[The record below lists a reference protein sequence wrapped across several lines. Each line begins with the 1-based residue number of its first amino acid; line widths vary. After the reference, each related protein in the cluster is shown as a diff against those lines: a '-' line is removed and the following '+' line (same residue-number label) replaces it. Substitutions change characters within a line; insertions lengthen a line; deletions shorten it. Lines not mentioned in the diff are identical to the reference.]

1 MPTMRIVRF
10 SLGSLYLIAP
20 KAVPDLLGVP
30 TDRRA
35 RVVVRILGA
44 RHVLQA
50 GAVSTTP
57 DHRDA
62 LAVGSVVDA
71 IHALSMV
78 ALAAVDRRRRRLA
91 VADAGAA
98 TAFALAGW
106 RRAHR
111 FTHPDARSA

>member
-1 MPTMRIVRF
+1 MPTMRVLRF
-10 SLGSLYLIAP
+10 GLGTLYLIAP
-20 KAVPDLLGVP
+20 RAVPDLLGVP

-35 RVVVRILGA
+35 QVVVRILGT
-44 RHVLQA
+44 RHLLQA
-50 GAVSTTP
+50 GAVATTP

-71 IHALSMV
+71 LHAISMV

-91 VADAGAA
+91 VADAGVA

-111 FTHPDARSA
+111 FTDPDARSA

>member
-1 MPTMRIVRF
+1 MPAMRIVR
-10 SLGSLYLIAP
+10 LGLGTLYLIAP

-44 RHVLQA
+44 RYLLQA

-71 IHALSMV
+71 IHAVSMV
-78 ALAAVDRRRRRLA
+78 LLAAVDRRRRRLA

-106 RRAHR
+106 HRAR
-111 FTHPDARSA
+111 KFTDPDARSA